1 MQKVRLKIVLSMLLV
16 VALCLGFLPLLPNV
30 QQQTALA
37 ETTWENTYTGS
48 YYDNLTTDLEGS
60 AFRAE
65 LAELI
70 TDTHTKYTSY
80 SGLAN
85 AFKVADADPDNNG
98 NVIWFYTGT
107 SVPFSGFG
115 GSVGATNREHVWP
128 KDGGDAFPAESGPGS
143 DAHHL
148 RPTETQLNSTRGS
161 KNFDEV
167 AQTSANIVKE
177 NGSSGY
183 GNSAYGADALCYS
196 SGSFFYPAKGYRG
209 ATARI
214 LFYMQTR
221 WGDHNLE
228 FVDGAGSSKTI
239 GKISTLLKWHL
250 EEPPTEEE
258 IRRNEA
264 VFGLQGNRNP
274 FIDHPEY
281 AAQIYCYD
289 GESYNNALQQ
299 VLAESDDPYGNLN
312 TAVLESLAISPST
325 VTISVGDTYALT
337 AVPTPSNA
345 RANVSWT
352 SSDNTVATVSD
363 SGVVTAKS
371 QGTVTITARNKDD
384 ASIYATAR
392 VTVKQVTDIT
402 ISGAPA
408 KTDYFEGDTFDP
420 TGLTI
425 LATFSDGTSENLP
438 PNTCTWLDGTT
449 LSATLTAGTTSVVCK
464 YGNITKTVTG
474 ITVTVD
480 YGDAIPVDMNNL
492 QENVAY
498 KLVIDQEGLGKTL
511 YIQNKVASSYYMA
524 STEDIDSADD
534 VYVEKVTGGFRL
546 YFKNGSSKNY
556 LNAEVSGTHVNLVS
570 KTTATTVWTY
580 DSANTCIKTTVTV
593 SGSNVEYY
601 IGTYGTYNTFSTSA
615 IKHVSDSY
623 PAYLATKNNG
633 GGTVTPPVTD
643 SVTLDKTSLTLNVG
657 DTATLVATATGT
669 VTWTTSDNSV
679 VTVVNGKLTAV
690 GAGTATVT
698 ATCGTAKAT
707 CTVTVNEVT
716 PPVTDS
722 VTLDKTS
729 LTLNVGDTATLVA
742 TATGT
747 VTWTTSDNSVVTVV
761 NGKLTAVGA
770 GTATVTATCGTA
782 KASCTVTVNEVT
794 PPVTDSVT
802 LDKTSI
808 TLNVGD
814 TATLVATATGTVTW
828 NTSNPYVVTVL
839 NGKLTAVGA
848 GTATVSATCG
858 SATVYCTVTVTEVVQ
873 QATAEQFIAA
883 VDAVSASTT
892 QQTKFNAIKNALEV
906 YEQLSSDVKTEVANY
921 NLILQTAI
929 SDYNTSV
936 GSQNSEM
943 LSALKTLATL
953 TAAMSFAVMAAVVLF
968 KRNLL

>member
-1 MQKVRLKIVLSMLLV
+1 MLLV

-48 YYDNLTTDLEGS
+48 YYDNLNTDLEGS
-60 AFRAE
+60 AFRQE

-70 TDTHTKYTSY
+70 TDTHTKYTSWD
-80 SGLAN
+80 GLAN

-107 SVPFSGFG
+107 SVPFSAFG
-115 GSVGATNREHVWP
+115 ANPGSTNREHVWP
-128 KDGGDAFPAESGPGS
+128 KAAGKAFPEKSGPGS

-148 RPTETQLNSTRGS
+148 RPTEQQLNSTRGS

-221 WGDHNLE
+221 WGDHDQYNLE

-312 TAVLESLAISPST
+312 TAVLESLSISPST

-345 RANVSWT
+345 RANASWT

-402 ISGAPA
+402 ISGAPV
-408 KTDYFEGDTFDP
+408 KTAYFEGDTFDP

-556 LNAEVSGTHVNLVS
+556 LNAEVSGKHVNLVS

-580 DSANTCIKTTVTV
+580 DSANKCIKTTVTV

-615 IKHVSDSY
+615 IKHVSNSY

-643 SVTLDKTSLTLNVG
+643 SVTLDKTSITLNVG

-707 CTVTVNEVT
+707 CTVTV
-716 PPVTDS
+716 
-722 VTLDKTS
+722 
-729 LTLNVGDTATLVA
+729 
-742 TATGT
+742 
-747 VTWTTSDNSVVTVV
+747 
-761 NGKLTAVGA
+761 
-770 GTATVTATCGTA
+770 
-782 KASCTVTVNEVT
+782 
-794 PPVTDSVT
+794 
-802 LDKTSI
+802 
-808 TLNVGD
+808 
-814 TATLVATATGTVTW
+814 
-828 NTSNPYVVTVL
+828 
-839 NGKLTAVGA
+839 
-848 GTATVSATCG
+848 
-858 SATVYCTVTVTEVVQ
+858 TEVVQ

-883 VDAVSASTT
+883 VDAVSAATT

>member
-48 YYDNLTTDLEGS
+48 YYDNLNTDLEGS
-60 AFRAE
+60 AFRQE

-85 AFKVADADPDNNG
+85 AFKVADADPDKNG

-115 GSVGATNREHVWP
+115 GSVGDTNREHVWP

-167 AQTSANIVKE
+167 AQTSANVVKE

-345 RANVSWT
+345 RANVSWI

-392 VTVKQVTDIT
+392 VTVKQVTNIT

-408 KTDYFEGDTFDP
+408 KTAYFEGDTFDP

-580 DSANTCIKTTVTV
+580 DSANKCIKTTVTV

-729 LTLNVGDTATLVA
+729 ITLNVGDTATLVA

-782 KASCTVTVNEVT
+782 KAT
-794 PPVTDSVT
+794 
-802 LDKTSI
+802 
-808 TLNVGD
+808 
-814 TATLVATATGTVTW
+814 
-828 NTSNPYVVTVL
+828 
-839 NGKLTAVGA
+839 
-848 GTATVSATCG
+848 
-858 SATVYCTVTVTEVVQ
+858 CTVTVTEVVQ

-883 VDAVSASTT
+883 VDAVSAATT

-929 SDYNTSV
+929 RDYNTSV

>member
-48 YYDNLTTDLEGS
+48 YYDNLNTDLEGS
-60 AFRAE
+60 AFRQE

-402 ISGAPA
+402 ISGAPV
-408 KTDYFEGDTFDP
+408 KTAYFEGDTFDP

-580 DSANTCIKTTVTV
+580 DSANKCIKTTVMV

-615 IKHVSDSY
+615 IKHVSNSY

-643 SVTLDKTSLTLNVG
+643 SVTLDKTSITLNVG

-707 CTVTVNEVT
+707 CTVTV
-716 PPVTDS
+716 
-722 VTLDKTS
+722 
-729 LTLNVGDTATLVA
+729 
-742 TATGT
+742 
-747 VTWTTSDNSVVTVV
+747 
-761 NGKLTAVGA
+761 
-770 GTATVTATCGTA
+770 
-782 KASCTVTVNEVT
+782 
-794 PPVTDSVT
+794 
-802 LDKTSI
+802 
-808 TLNVGD
+808 
-814 TATLVATATGTVTW
+814 
-828 NTSNPYVVTVL
+828 
-839 NGKLTAVGA
+839 
-848 GTATVSATCG
+848 
-858 SATVYCTVTVTEVVQ
+858 TEVVQ

-883 VDAVSASTT
+883 VDAVSAATT

>member
-1 MQKVRLKIVLSMLLV
+1 MRHTNALHHKERKMQKVRLKIVLSMLLV

-48 YYDNLTTDLEGS
+48 YYDNLNTDLEGS

-80 SGLAN
+80 DGLAN
-85 AFKVADADPDNNG
+85 AFKVADADPDKNG

-128 KDGGDAFPAESGPGS
+128 KDGGDAFPEKSGPGS

-221 WGDHNLE
+221 WGDHDQYNLE

-345 RANVSWT
+345 RANASWT

-402 ISGAPA
+402 ISGAPV
-408 KTDYFEGDTFDP
+408 KTAYFEGDTFDP

-580 DSANTCIKTTVTV
+580 DSANKCIKTTVTV

-643 SVTLDKTSLTLNVG
+643 SVTLDKTSITLNVG

-679 VTVVNGKLTAV
+679 VTVV
-690 GAGTATVT
+690 
-698 ATCGTAKAT
+698 
-707 CTVTVNEVT
+707 
-716 PPVTDS
+716 
-722 VTLDKTS
+722 
-729 LTLNVGDTATLVA
+729 
-742 TATGT
+742 
-747 VTWTTSDNSVVTVV
+747 
-761 NGKLTAVGA
+761 
-770 GTATVTATCGTA
+770 
-782 KASCTVTVNEVT
+782 
-794 PPVTDSVT
+794 
-802 LDKTSI
+802 
-808 TLNVGD
+808 
-814 TATLVATATGTVTW
+814 
-828 NTSNPYVVTVL
+828 

-883 VDAVSASTT
+883 VDAVSAATT

-929 SDYNTSV
+929 RDYNTSV

>member
-48 YYDNLTTDLEGS
+48 YYDNLNTDLEGS
-60 AFRAE
+60 AFRQE

-177 NGSSGY
+177 NGSSSY

-345 RANVSWT
+345 RANASWT

-392 VTVKQVTDIT
+392 VTVKQVTNIT
-402 ISGAPA
+402 ISGAPV
-408 KTDYFEGDTFDP
+408 KTAYFEGDTFDP

-511 YIQNKVASSYYMA
+511 YIQNKVASRYYMA

-580 DSANTCIKTTVTV
+580 DSANKCIKTTVTV

-643 SVTLDKTSLTLNVG
+643 SVTLDKTSITLNVG

-729 LTLNVGDTATLVA
+729 L
-742 TATGT
+742 
-747 VTWTTSDNSVVTVV
+747 
-761 NGKLTAVGA
+761 
-770 GTATVTATCGTA
+770 
-782 KASCTVTVNEVT
+782 
-794 PPVTDSVT
+794 
-802 LDKTSI
+802 

-906 YEQLSSDVKTEVANY
+906 YDKLSASAKSDVENY
-921 NLILQTAI
+921 YLILQTAI
-929 SDYNTSV
+929 SDYNTSA

>member
-1 MQKVRLKIVLSMLLV
+1 MLLV

-48 YYDNLTTDLEGS
+48 YYDNLNTDLEGS
-60 AFRAE
+60 AFRQE

-80 SGLAN
+80 DGLAN

-98 NVIWFYTGT
+98 NVIWLYTGT
-107 SVPFSGFG
+107 SVPFSAFG

-128 KDGGDAFPAESGPGS
+128 KDGGDAFPEKSGPGS

-177 NGSSGY
+177 NGSSSY

-312 TAVLESLAISPST
+312 TAVLESLSISPST

-402 ISGAPA
+402 ISGAPV
-408 KTDYFEGDTFDP
+408 KTAYFEGDTFDP

-511 YIQNKVASSYYMA
+511 YIQNKVASRYYMA

-556 LNAEVSGTHVNLVS
+556 LNAEVSGKHVNLVS

-580 DSANTCIKTTVTV
+580 DSANKCIKTTVTV

-601 IGTYGTYNTFSTSA
+601 IGTFDSHNTFSTSD
-615 IKHVSDSY
+615 IKHVSNSY

-633 GGTVTPPVTD
+633 GGT
-643 SVTLDKTSLTLNVG
+643 
-657 DTATLVATATGT
+657 
-669 VTWTTSDNSV
+669 
-679 VTVVNGKLTAV
+679 
-690 GAGTATVT
+690 
-698 ATCGTAKAT
+698 
-707 CTVTVNEVT
+707 
-716 PPVTDS
+716 
-722 VTLDKTS
+722 
-729 LTLNVGDTATLVA
+729 
-742 TATGT
+742 
-747 VTWTTSDNSVVTVV
+747 
-761 NGKLTAVGA
+761 
-770 GTATVTATCGTA
+770 
-782 KASCTVTVNEVT
+782 VT

-848 GTATVSATCG
+848 GTATVTATCG
-858 SATVYCTVTVTEVVQ
+858 TAKATCTVTVTEVVQ

-906 YEQLSSDVKTEVANY
+906 YDKLSASAKSDVENY
-921 NLILQTAI
+921 YLILQTAI
-929 SDYNTSV
+929 SDYNTSA

>member
-48 YYDNLTTDLEGS
+48 YYDNLNTDLEGS

-177 NGSSGY
+177 NGSSSY

-221 WGDHNLE
+221 WGDHDQYNLE

-511 YIQNKVASSYYMA
+511 YIQNKVASRYYMA

-556 LNAEVSGTHVNLVS
+556 LNAEVSGIHVNLVS

-580 DSANTCIKTTVTV
+580 DSANKCIKTTVTV

-669 VTWTTSDNSV
+669 VTWNTSNPYV
-679 VTVVNGKLTAV
+679 VTVLNGKLTAV

-729 LTLNVGDTATLVA
+729 F
-742 TATGT
+742 
-747 VTWTTSDNSVVTVV
+747 
-761 NGKLTAVGA
+761 
-770 GTATVTATCGTA
+770 
-782 KASCTVTVNEVT
+782 
-794 PPVTDSVT
+794 
-802 LDKTSI
+802 

-848 GTATVSATCG
+848 GTATVTATCG
-858 SATVYCTVTVTEVVQ
+858 TAKATCTVTVTEVVQ

-936 GSQNSEM
+936 GSHNSEM

-953 TAAMSFAVMAAVVLF
+953 TAAMSFAVMTAVVLF

>member
-48 YYDNLTTDLEGS
+48 YYDNLNTDLEGS
-60 AFRAE
+60 AFRQE

-177 NGSSGY
+177 NGSSSY

-345 RANVSWT
+345 RANASWT

-371 QGTVTITARNKDD
+371 QGTVTITARNNDD

-402 ISGAPA
+402 ISGAPV
-408 KTDYFEGDTFDP
+408 KTAYFEGDTFDP

-556 LNAEVSGTHVNLVS
+556 LNAEVSGKHVNLVS

-580 DSANTCIKTTVTV
+580 DSANKCIKTTVTV

-601 IGTYGTYNTFSTSA
+601 IGTFDSHNTFSTSD

-643 SVTLDKTSLTLNVG
+643 SVTLDKTSITLNVG
-657 DTATLVATATGT
+657 DTATLVATAIGT

-707 CTVTVNEVT
+707 CTVTVT
-716 PPVTDS
+716 
-722 VTLDKTS
+722 K
-729 LTLNVGDTATLVA
+729 
-742 TATGT
+742 
-747 VTWTTSDNSVVTVV
+747 
-761 NGKLTAVGA
+761 
-770 GTATVTATCGTA
+770 
-782 KASCTVTVNEVT
+782 
-794 PPVTDSVT
+794 
-802 LDKTSI
+802 
-808 TLNVGD
+808 
-814 TATLVATATGTVTW
+814 
-828 NTSNPYVVTVL
+828 
-839 NGKLTAVGA
+839 
-848 GTATVSATCG
+848 
-858 SATVYCTVTVTEVVQ
+858 VVQ

-929 SDYNTSV
+929 RDYNTSV

-953 TAAMSFAVMAAVVLF
+953 TAAMSFAVMAAAVLF

>member
-1 MQKVRLKIVLSMLLV
+1 MLLV
-16 VALCLGFLPLLPNV
+16 VALCLGILPLLPNV

-48 YYDNLTTDLEGS
+48 YYDNLNTDLEGS

-80 SGLAN
+80 DGLAN
-85 AFKVADADPDNNG
+85 VLPQSDADPDING
-98 NVIWFYTGT
+98 NILWFYTGT
-107 SVPFSGFG
+107 SVHYTNLSGSSLG
-115 GSVGATNREHVWP
+115 TTNREHVWP
-128 KDGGDAFPAESGPGS
+128 KDGGDAFPEKSGPGS

-148 RPTETQLNSTRGS
+148 RPTEYQINSTRGS

-214 LFYMQTR
+214 LFYVQTR
-221 WGDHNLE
+221 WGDQYNLE
-228 FVDGAGSSKTI
+228 FVDSAGNCKTL

-258 IRRNEA
+258 IRRNEV

-345 RANVSWT
+345 RANASWT

-402 ISGAPA
+402 ISGAPV
-408 KTDYFEGDTFDP
+408 KTAYFEGDTFDP

-580 DSANTCIKTTVTV
+580 DSANKCIKTTVTV

-615 IKHVSDSY
+615 IKHVSNSY

-643 SVTLDKTSLTLNVG
+643 SVTLDKTSITLNVG

-707 CTVTVNEVT
+707 CTVTVT
-716 PPVTDS
+716 
-722 VTLDKTS
+722 K
-729 LTLNVGDTATLVA
+729 
-742 TATGT
+742 
-747 VTWTTSDNSVVTVV
+747 
-761 NGKLTAVGA
+761 
-770 GTATVTATCGTA
+770 
-782 KASCTVTVNEVT
+782 
-794 PPVTDSVT
+794 
-802 LDKTSI
+802 
-808 TLNVGD
+808 
-814 TATLVATATGTVTW
+814 
-828 NTSNPYVVTVL
+828 
-839 NGKLTAVGA
+839 
-848 GTATVSATCG
+848 
-858 SATVYCTVTVTEVVQ
+858 VVQ

-929 SDYNTSV
+929 RDYNTSV

-953 TAAMSFAVMAAVVLF
+953 TAAMSFAVMAAAVLF

>member
-48 YYDNLTTDLEGS
+48 YYDNLNTDLEGS

-80 SGLAN
+80 DGLAN

-167 AQTSANIVKE
+167 AQTSANVVKE

-214 LFYMQTR
+214 LFYVQTR

-258 IRRNEA
+258 IRRNEV

-345 RANVSWT
+345 RANASWT

-402 ISGAPA
+402 ISGAPV
-408 KTDYFEGDTFDP
+408 KTAYFEGDTFDP
-420 TGLTI
+420 TGLMI

-580 DSANTCIKTTVTV
+580 DSANKCIKTTVTV

-615 IKHVSDSY
+615 IKHVSNSY

-633 GGTVTPPVTD
+633 GGT
-643 SVTLDKTSLTLNVG
+643 
-657 DTATLVATATGT
+657 
-669 VTWTTSDNSV
+669 
-679 VTVVNGKLTAV
+679 
-690 GAGTATVT
+690 
-698 ATCGTAKAT
+698 
-707 CTVTVNEVT
+707 
-716 PPVTDS
+716 
-722 VTLDKTS
+722 
-729 LTLNVGDTATLVA
+729 
-742 TATGT
+742 
-747 VTWTTSDNSVVTVV
+747 
-761 NGKLTAVGA
+761 
-770 GTATVTATCGTA
+770 
-782 KASCTVTVNEVT
+782 VT

-929 SDYNTSV
+929 RDYNTSV

-953 TAAMSFAVMAAVVLF
+953 TAAMSFAVMAAAVLF

>member
-1 MQKVRLKIVLSMLLV
+1 MLLV

-48 YYDNLTTDLEGS
+48 YYDNLNTDLEGS
-60 AFRAE
+60 AFRQE

-80 SGLAN
+80 DGLAN
-85 AFKVADADPDNNG
+85 VLPQSDADPDING
-98 NVIWFYTGT
+98 NILWFYTGT
-107 SVPFSGFG
+107 SVHYTNLSGSSLG
-115 GSVGATNREHVWP
+115 TTNREHVWP
-128 KDGGDAFPAESGPGS
+128 KDGGDAFPEKSGPGS

-148 RPTETQLNSTRGS
+148 RPTEYQINSTRGS

-214 LFYMQTR
+214 LFYVQTR
-221 WGDHNLE
+221 WGDQYNLE
-228 FVDGAGSSKTI
+228 FVDSAGNCKTL

-258 IRRNEA
+258 IRRNEV

-371 QGTVTITARNKDD
+371 QGTVTITARNNDD

-402 ISGAPA
+402 ISGAPV
-408 KTDYFEGDTFDP
+408 KTAYFEGDTFDP

-580 DSANTCIKTTVTV
+580 DSANKCIKTTVTV

-669 VTWTTSDNSV
+669 VTW
-679 VTVVNGKLTAV
+679 
-690 GAGTATVT
+690 
-698 ATCGTAKAT
+698 
-707 CTVTVNEVT
+707 
-716 PPVTDS
+716 
-722 VTLDKTS
+722 
-729 LTLNVGDTATLVA
+729 
-742 TATGT
+742 
-747 VTWTTSDNSVVTVV
+747 
-761 NGKLTAVGA
+761 
-770 GTATVTATCGTA
+770 
-782 KASCTVTVNEVT
+782 
-794 PPVTDSVT
+794 
-802 LDKTSI
+802 
-808 TLNVGD
+808 
-814 TATLVATATGTVTW
+814 

-848 GTATVSATCG
+848 GTATVTATCG
-858 SATVYCTVTVTEVVQ
+858 TAKATCTVTVTEVVQ

>member
-48 YYDNLTTDLEGS
+48 YYDNLNTDLEGS
-60 AFRAE
+60 AFRQE

-115 GSVGATNREHVWP
+115 GNPGSTNREHVWP

-258 IRRNEA
+258 IRRNEV

-289 GESYNNALQQ
+289 GESYNNVLQQ

-312 TAVLESLAISPST
+312 TAVLESLSISPST

-408 KTDYFEGDTFDP
+408 KTAYFEGDTFDP

-511 YIQNKVASSYYMA
+511 YIQNKVANDYYMA

-546 YFKNGSSKNY
+546 YFKNCSSKNY

-580 DSANTCIKTTVTV
+580 DSANKCIKTTVTV

-623 PAYLATKNNG
+623 PAYLATKNDG

-643 SVTLDKTSLTLNVG
+643 SVTLDKTSITLNVG

-707 CTVTVNEVT
+707 
-716 PPVTDS
+716 
-722 VTLDKTS
+722 
-729 LTLNVGDTATLVA
+729 
-742 TATGT
+742 
-747 VTWTTSDNSVVTVV
+747 
-761 NGKLTAVGA
+761 
-770 GTATVTATCGTA
+770 
-782 KASCTVTVNEVT
+782 
-794 PPVTDSVT
+794 
-802 LDKTSI
+802 
-808 TLNVGD
+808 
-814 TATLVATATGTVTW
+814 
-828 NTSNPYVVTVL
+828 
-839 NGKLTAVGA
+839 
-848 GTATVSATCG
+848 
-858 SATVYCTVTVTEVVQ
+858 CTVTVTEVVQ

-953 TAAMSFAVMAAVVLF
+953 TAAMSFAVMTAVVLF

>member
-115 GSVGATNREHVWP
+115 GSVGDTNREHVWP

-258 IRRNEA
+258 IRRNEV

-345 RANVSWT
+345 RANASWT

-402 ISGAPA
+402 ISGAPV
-408 KTDYFEGDTFDP
+408 KTAYFEGDTFDP

-580 DSANTCIKTTVTV
+580 DSANKCIKTTVTV

-615 IKHVSDSY
+615 IKHVSNSY
-623 PAYLATKNNG
+623 PAYLATKNDG

-643 SVTLDKTSLTLNVG
+643 SVTLDKTSITLNVG

-669 VTWTTSDNSV
+669 ATWTTSDNSV

-782 KASCTVTVNEVT
+782 KAT
-794 PPVTDSVT
+794 
-802 LDKTSI
+802 
-808 TLNVGD
+808 
-814 TATLVATATGTVTW
+814 
-828 NTSNPYVVTVL
+828 
-839 NGKLTAVGA
+839 
-848 GTATVSATCG
+848 
-858 SATVYCTVTVTEVVQ
+858 CTVTVTEVVQ

-953 TAAMSFAVMAAVVLF
+953 TAAMSFAVMTAVVLF

>member
-48 YYDNLTTDLEGS
+48 YYDNLNTDLEGS

-80 SGLAN
+80 DGLAN

-107 SVPFSGFG
+107 SVPFSAFG
-115 GSVGATNREHVWP
+115 GNPGSTNREHVWP
-128 KDGGDAFPAESGPGS
+128 KDGGDAFPEKSGPGS

-167 AQTSANIVKE
+167 AQTSANVVKE

-402 ISGAPA
+402 ISGAPV
-408 KTDYFEGDTFDP
+408 KTAYFEGDTFDP

-511 YIQNKVASSYYMA
+511 YIQNKVANDYYMA

-556 LNAEVSGTHVNLVS
+556 LNAEVSGKHVNLVS

-580 DSANTCIKTTVTV
+580 DSANKCIKTTVTV

-601 IGTYGTYNTFSTSA
+601 IGTFDSHNTFSTSD
-615 IKHVSDSY
+615 IKHVSNSY

-633 GGTVTPPVTD
+633 GGT
-643 SVTLDKTSLTLNVG
+643 
-657 DTATLVATATGT
+657 
-669 VTWTTSDNSV
+669 
-679 VTVVNGKLTAV
+679 
-690 GAGTATVT
+690 
-698 ATCGTAKAT
+698 
-707 CTVTVNEVT
+707 
-716 PPVTDS
+716 
-722 VTLDKTS
+722 
-729 LTLNVGDTATLVA
+729 
-742 TATGT
+742 
-747 VTWTTSDNSVVTVV
+747 
-761 NGKLTAVGA
+761 
-770 GTATVTATCGTA
+770 
-782 KASCTVTVNEVT
+782 VT

-848 GTATVSATCG
+848 GTATVTATCG
-858 SATVYCTVTVTEVVQ
+858 TAKATCTVTVTEVVQ

-906 YEQLSSDVKTEVANY
+906 YDKLSASAKSDVENY
-921 NLILQTAI
+921 YLILQTAI
-929 SDYNTSV
+929 SDYNTSA

>member
-48 YYDNLTTDLEGS
+48 YYDNLNTDLEGS
-60 AFRAE
+60 AFRQE

-177 NGSSGY
+177 NGSSSY

-312 TAVLESLAISPST
+312 TAVLESLSISPST

-345 RANVSWT
+345 RANASWT

-392 VTVKQVTDIT
+392 VTVKQVTDIA
-402 ISGAPA
+402 ISGAPV
-408 KTDYFEGDTFDP
+408 KTAYFEGDTFDP

-580 DSANTCIKTTVTV
+580 DSANKCIKTTVTV

-669 VTWTTSDNSV
+669 VTW
-679 VTVVNGKLTAV
+679 
-690 GAGTATVT
+690 
-698 ATCGTAKAT
+698 
-707 CTVTVNEVT
+707 
-716 PPVTDS
+716 
-722 VTLDKTS
+722 
-729 LTLNVGDTATLVA
+729 
-742 TATGT
+742 
-747 VTWTTSDNSVVTVV
+747 
-761 NGKLTAVGA
+761 
-770 GTATVTATCGTA
+770 
-782 KASCTVTVNEVT
+782 
-794 PPVTDSVT
+794 
-802 LDKTSI
+802 
-808 TLNVGD
+808 
-814 TATLVATATGTVTW
+814 

-848 GTATVSATCG
+848 GTATVTATCG
-858 SATVYCTVTVTEVVQ
+858 TAKATCTVTVTEVVQ

>member
-60 AFRAE
+60 AFRQE

-148 RPTETQLNSTRGS
+148 RPTEQSLNSTRGS

-167 AQTSANIVKE
+167 AQTSANVVKE

-214 LFYMQTR
+214 LFYVQTR

-258 IRRNEA
+258 IRRNEV

-345 RANVSWT
+345 RANASWT

-392 VTVKQVTDIT
+392 VTVKQVTNIT
-402 ISGAPA
+402 ISGAPV
-408 KTDYFEGDTFDP
+408 KTAYFEGDTFDP

-498 KLVIDQEGLGKTL
+498 KLVIDQEGLVKTL
-511 YIQNKVASSYYMA
+511 YIQNKVASRYYMA

-556 LNAEVSGTHVNLVS
+556 LNAEVSGKHVNLVS

-580 DSANTCIKTTVTV
+580 DSANKCIKTTVTV

-601 IGTYGTYNTFSTSA
+601 IGTFDSHNTFSTSD

-623 PAYLATKNNG
+623 PAYLATKNDG

-707 CTVTVNEVT
+707 CTVTVT
-716 PPVTDS
+716 
-722 VTLDKTS
+722 K
-729 LTLNVGDTATLVA
+729 
-742 TATGT
+742 
-747 VTWTTSDNSVVTVV
+747 
-761 NGKLTAVGA
+761 
-770 GTATVTATCGTA
+770 
-782 KASCTVTVNEVT
+782 
-794 PPVTDSVT
+794 
-802 LDKTSI
+802 
-808 TLNVGD
+808 
-814 TATLVATATGTVTW
+814 
-828 NTSNPYVVTVL
+828 
-839 NGKLTAVGA
+839 
-848 GTATVSATCG
+848 
-858 SATVYCTVTVTEVVQ
+858 VVQ

>member
-1 MQKVRLKIVLSMLLV
+1 MLLV

-115 GSVGATNREHVWP
+115 GSVGDTNREHVWP

-258 IRRNEA
+258 IRRNEV

-345 RANVSWT
+345 RANASWT

-402 ISGAPA
+402 ISGAPV
-408 KTDYFEGDTFDP
+408 KTAYFEGDTFDP

-580 DSANTCIKTTVTV
+580 DSANKCIKTTVTV

-615 IKHVSDSY
+615 IKHVSNSY
-623 PAYLATKNNG
+623 PAYLATKNDG

-643 SVTLDKTSLTLNVG
+643 SVTLDKTSITLNVG

-669 VTWTTSDNSV
+669 ATWTTSDNSV

-707 CTVTVNEVT
+707 
-716 PPVTDS
+716 
-722 VTLDKTS
+722 
-729 LTLNVGDTATLVA
+729 
-742 TATGT
+742 
-747 VTWTTSDNSVVTVV
+747 
-761 NGKLTAVGA
+761 
-770 GTATVTATCGTA
+770 
-782 KASCTVTVNEVT
+782 
-794 PPVTDSVT
+794 
-802 LDKTSI
+802 
-808 TLNVGD
+808 
-814 TATLVATATGTVTW
+814 
-828 NTSNPYVVTVL
+828 
-839 NGKLTAVGA
+839 
-848 GTATVSATCG
+848 
-858 SATVYCTVTVTEVVQ
+858 CTVTVTEVVQ

>member
-1 MQKVRLKIVLSMLLV
+1 MLLV

-48 YYDNLTTDLEGS
+48 YYDNLNTDLEGS

-221 WGDHNLE
+221 WGDHDQYNLE

-345 RANVSWT
+345 RANASWT

-402 ISGAPA
+402 ISGAPV
-408 KTDYFEGDTFDP
+408 KTAYFEGDTFDP

-534 VYVEKVTGGFRL
+534 VYVEKVTSGFRL

-556 LNAEVSGTHVNLVS
+556 LNAEVSGKHVNLVS

-580 DSANTCIKTTVTV
+580 DSANKCIKTTVTV

-615 IKHVSDSY
+615 ISHLSNSY

-707 CTVTVNEVT
+707 
-716 PPVTDS
+716 
-722 VTLDKTS
+722 
-729 LTLNVGDTATLVA
+729 
-742 TATGT
+742 
-747 VTWTTSDNSVVTVV
+747 
-761 NGKLTAVGA
+761 
-770 GTATVTATCGTA
+770 
-782 KASCTVTVNEVT
+782 
-794 PPVTDSVT
+794 
-802 LDKTSI
+802 
-808 TLNVGD
+808 
-814 TATLVATATGTVTW
+814 
-828 NTSNPYVVTVL
+828 
-839 NGKLTAVGA
+839 
-848 GTATVSATCG
+848 
-858 SATVYCTVTVTEVVQ
+858 CTVTVTEVVQ

>member
-48 YYDNLTTDLEGS
+48 YYDNLNTDLEGS

-107 SVPFSGFG
+107 SVPFSAFG
-115 GSVGATNREHVWP
+115 GNPGSTNREHVWP
-128 KDGGDAFPAESGPGS
+128 KDGGDAFPEKSGPGS

-167 AQTSANIVKE
+167 AQTSANVVKE

-402 ISGAPA
+402 ISGAPV
-408 KTDYFEGDTFDP
+408 KTAYFEGDTFDP

-511 YIQNKVASSYYMA
+511 YIQNKVANDYYMA

-556 LNAEVSGTHVNLVS
+556 LNAEVSGKHVNLVS

-580 DSANTCIKTTVTV
+580 DSANKCIKTTVTV

-601 IGTYGTYNTFSTSA
+601 IGTFDSHNTFSTSD
-615 IKHVSDSY
+615 IKHVSNSY

-633 GGTVTPPVTD
+633 GGT
-643 SVTLDKTSLTLNVG
+643 
-657 DTATLVATATGT
+657 
-669 VTWTTSDNSV
+669 
-679 VTVVNGKLTAV
+679 
-690 GAGTATVT
+690 
-698 ATCGTAKAT
+698 
-707 CTVTVNEVT
+707 
-716 PPVTDS
+716 
-722 VTLDKTS
+722 
-729 LTLNVGDTATLVA
+729 
-742 TATGT
+742 
-747 VTWTTSDNSVVTVV
+747 
-761 NGKLTAVGA
+761 
-770 GTATVTATCGTA
+770 
-782 KASCTVTVNEVT
+782 VT

-848 GTATVSATCG
+848 GTATVTATCG
-858 SATVYCTVTVTEVVQ
+858 TAKATCTVTVTEVVQ

-906 YEQLSSDVKTEVANY
+906 YDKLSASAKSDVENY
-921 NLILQTAI
+921 YLILQTAI
-929 SDYNTSV
+929 SDYNTSA

>member
-1 MQKVRLKIVLSMLLV
+1 MRHTNALHHKERKMQKVRLKIVLSMLLV

-48 YYDNLTTDLEGS
+48 YYDNLNTDLEGS
-60 AFRAE
+60 AFRQE

-85 AFKVADADPDNNG
+85 AFKVADADPDKNG

-115 GSVGATNREHVWP
+115 GSVGDTNREHVWP

-345 RANVSWT
+345 RANASWT

-580 DSANTCIKTTVTV
+580 DSANKCIKTTVTV

-615 IKHVSDSY
+615 IKHVSNSY

-643 SVTLDKTSLTLNVG
+643 SVTLDKTSITLNVG

-707 CTVTVNEVT
+707 
-716 PPVTDS
+716 
-722 VTLDKTS
+722 
-729 LTLNVGDTATLVA
+729 
-742 TATGT
+742 
-747 VTWTTSDNSVVTVV
+747 
-761 NGKLTAVGA
+761 
-770 GTATVTATCGTA
+770 
-782 KASCTVTVNEVT
+782 
-794 PPVTDSVT
+794 
-802 LDKTSI
+802 
-808 TLNVGD
+808 
-814 TATLVATATGTVTW
+814 
-828 NTSNPYVVTVL
+828 
-839 NGKLTAVGA
+839 
-848 GTATVSATCG
+848 
-858 SATVYCTVTVTEVVQ
+858 CTVTVTEVVQ

>member
-48 YYDNLTTDLEGS
+48 YYDNLNTDLEGS

-80 SGLAN
+80 DGLAN

-167 AQTSANIVKE
+167 AQTSANVVKE

-214 LFYMQTR
+214 LFYVQTR

-258 IRRNEA
+258 IRRNEV

-345 RANVSWT
+345 RANASWT

-580 DSANTCIKTTVTV
+580 DSANKCIKTTVTV

-615 IKHVSDSY
+615 IKHVSNSY

-707 CTVTVNEVT
+707 CTVTV
-716 PPVTDS
+716 
-722 VTLDKTS
+722 
-729 LTLNVGDTATLVA
+729 
-742 TATGT
+742 
-747 VTWTTSDNSVVTVV
+747 
-761 NGKLTAVGA
+761 
-770 GTATVTATCGTA
+770 
-782 KASCTVTVNEVT
+782 
-794 PPVTDSVT
+794 
-802 LDKTSI
+802 
-808 TLNVGD
+808 
-814 TATLVATATGTVTW
+814 
-828 NTSNPYVVTVL
+828 
-839 NGKLTAVGA
+839 
-848 GTATVSATCG
+848 
-858 SATVYCTVTVTEVVQ
+858 TEVVQ

-929 SDYNTSV
+929 RDYNTSV

-953 TAAMSFAVMAAVVLF
+953 TAAMSFAVMAAAVLF

>member
-48 YYDNLTTDLEGS
+48 YYDNLNTDLEGS

-80 SGLAN
+80 DGLAN
-85 AFKVADADPDNNG
+85 VLPQSDADPDING
-98 NVIWFYTGT
+98 NILWFYTGT
-107 SVPFSGFG
+107 SVHYTNLSGSSLG
-115 GSVGATNREHVWP
+115 TTNREHVWP
-128 KDGGDAFPAESGPGS
+128 KDGGDAFPEKSGPGS

-148 RPTETQLNSTRGS
+148 RPTEQSLNSTRSS

-167 AQTSANIVKE
+167 AQTSANVVKE
-177 NGSSGY
+177 NGSTSY

-221 WGDHNLE
+221 WGDQYNLE

-258 IRRNEA
+258 IRRNEV

-345 RANVSWT
+345 RANASWT

-402 ISGAPA
+402 ISGAPV
-408 KTDYFEGDTFDP
+408 KTAYFEGDTFDP

-580 DSANTCIKTTVTV
+580 DSANKCIKTTVTV

-707 CTVTVNEVT
+707 CTVTV
-716 PPVTDS
+716 
-722 VTLDKTS
+722 
-729 LTLNVGDTATLVA
+729 
-742 TATGT
+742 
-747 VTWTTSDNSVVTVV
+747 
-761 NGKLTAVGA
+761 
-770 GTATVTATCGTA
+770 
-782 KASCTVTVNEVT
+782 
-794 PPVTDSVT
+794 
-802 LDKTSI
+802 
-808 TLNVGD
+808 
-814 TATLVATATGTVTW
+814 
-828 NTSNPYVVTVL
+828 
-839 NGKLTAVGA
+839 
-848 GTATVSATCG
+848 
-858 SATVYCTVTVTEVVQ
+858 TEVVQ

-906 YEQLSSDVKTEVANY
+906 YDKLSASAKSDVENY
-921 NLILQTAI
+921 YLILQTAI

>member
-48 YYDNLTTDLEGS
+48 YYDNLNTDLEGS

-80 SGLAN
+80 DGLAN

-167 AQTSANIVKE
+167 AQTSANVVKE

-214 LFYMQTR
+214 LFYVQTR

-258 IRRNEA
+258 IRRNEV

-345 RANVSWT
+345 RANASWT

-580 DSANTCIKTTVTV
+580 DSANKCIKTTVTV

-615 IKHVSDSY
+615 IKHVSNSY

-707 CTVTVNEVT
+707 CTVTV
-716 PPVTDS
+716 
-722 VTLDKTS
+722 
-729 LTLNVGDTATLVA
+729 
-742 TATGT
+742 
-747 VTWTTSDNSVVTVV
+747 
-761 NGKLTAVGA
+761 
-770 GTATVTATCGTA
+770 
-782 KASCTVTVNEVT
+782 
-794 PPVTDSVT
+794 
-802 LDKTSI
+802 
-808 TLNVGD
+808 
-814 TATLVATATGTVTW
+814 
-828 NTSNPYVVTVL
+828 
-839 NGKLTAVGA
+839 
-848 GTATVSATCG
+848 
-858 SATVYCTVTVTEVVQ
+858 TEVVQ

-883 VDAVSASTT
+883 VDAVSAATT

-906 YEQLSSDVKTEVANY
+906 YDKLSASAKSDVENY
-921 NLILQTAI
+921 YLILQTAI

>member
-1 MQKVRLKIVLSMLLV
+1 MLLV

-48 YYDNLTTDLEGS
+48 YYDNLNTDLEGS

-80 SGLAN
+80 DGLAN

-115 GSVGATNREHVWP
+115 GSSGDTNREHVWP
-128 KDGGDAFPAESGPGS
+128 KDGGDAFPEKSGPGS

-177 NGSSGY
+177 NGSSSY

-221 WGDHNLE
+221 WGDHDQYNLE

-345 RANVSWT
+345 RANASWT

-402 ISGAPA
+402 ISGAPV
-408 KTDYFEGDTFDP
+408 KTAYFEGDTFDP

-511 YIQNKVASSYYMA
+511 YIQNKVANDYYMA

-580 DSANTCIKTTVTV
+580 DSANKCIKTTVTV

-615 IKHVSDSY
+615 IKHVSNSY

-679 VTVVNGKLTAV
+679 VTVINGKLTAV

-707 CTVTVNEVT
+707 CTVTVT
-716 PPVTDS
+716 
-722 VTLDKTS
+722 K
-729 LTLNVGDTATLVA
+729 
-742 TATGT
+742 
-747 VTWTTSDNSVVTVV
+747 
-761 NGKLTAVGA
+761 
-770 GTATVTATCGTA
+770 
-782 KASCTVTVNEVT
+782 
-794 PPVTDSVT
+794 
-802 LDKTSI
+802 
-808 TLNVGD
+808 
-814 TATLVATATGTVTW
+814 
-828 NTSNPYVVTVL
+828 
-839 NGKLTAVGA
+839 
-848 GTATVSATCG
+848 
-858 SATVYCTVTVTEVVQ
+858 VVQ

-936 GSQNSEM
+936 GNQNSEM

>member
-1 MQKVRLKIVLSMLLV
+1 MRHTNALHHKERKMQKVRLKIVLSMLLV

-48 YYDNLTTDLEGS
+48 YYDNLNTDLEGS

-80 SGLAN
+80 DGLAN

-167 AQTSANIVKE
+167 AQTSANVVKE

-258 IRRNEA
+258 IRRNEV

-345 RANVSWT
+345 RANASWT

-580 DSANTCIKTTVTV
+580 DSANKCIKTTVTV

-615 IKHVSDSY
+615 IKHVSNSY

-707 CTVTVNEVT
+707 CTVTV
-716 PPVTDS
+716 
-722 VTLDKTS
+722 
-729 LTLNVGDTATLVA
+729 
-742 TATGT
+742 
-747 VTWTTSDNSVVTVV
+747 
-761 NGKLTAVGA
+761 
-770 GTATVTATCGTA
+770 
-782 KASCTVTVNEVT
+782 
-794 PPVTDSVT
+794 
-802 LDKTSI
+802 
-808 TLNVGD
+808 
-814 TATLVATATGTVTW
+814 
-828 NTSNPYVVTVL
+828 
-839 NGKLTAVGA
+839 
-848 GTATVSATCG
+848 
-858 SATVYCTVTVTEVVQ
+858 TEVVQ

-883 VDAVSASTT
+883 VDAVSAATT

-906 YEQLSSDVKTEVANY
+906 YDKLSASAKSDVENY
-921 NLILQTAI
+921 YLILQTAI

>member
-48 YYDNLTTDLEGS
+48 YYDNLNTDLEGS

-70 TDTHTKYTSY
+70 TDTHTKYTSWD
-80 SGLAN
+80 GLAN

-107 SVPFSGFG
+107 SVPFSAFG
-115 GSVGATNREHVWP
+115 GNPGSTNREHVWP
-128 KDGGDAFPAESGPGS
+128 KDGGDAFPEKSGPGS

-148 RPTETQLNSTRGS
+148 RPTEQSLNSTRSS

-167 AQTSANIVKE
+167 AQTSANVVKE

-221 WGDHNLE
+221 WGDHDQYNLE

-402 ISGAPA
+402 ISGAPV
-408 KTDYFEGDTFDP
+408 KTAYFEGDTFDP

-511 YIQNKVASSYYMA
+511 YIQNKVANDYYMA

-580 DSANTCIKTTVTV
+580 DSANKCIKTTVTV

-623 PAYLATKNNG
+623 PAYLATKNDG
-633 GGTVTPPVTD
+633 GGAVTPPVTD

-669 VTWTTSDNSV
+669 VTWTTSNNSV

-707 CTVTVNEVT
+707 
-716 PPVTDS
+716 
-722 VTLDKTS
+722 
-729 LTLNVGDTATLVA
+729 
-742 TATGT
+742 
-747 VTWTTSDNSVVTVV
+747 
-761 NGKLTAVGA
+761 
-770 GTATVTATCGTA
+770 
-782 KASCTVTVNEVT
+782 
-794 PPVTDSVT
+794 
-802 LDKTSI
+802 
-808 TLNVGD
+808 
-814 TATLVATATGTVTW
+814 
-828 NTSNPYVVTVL
+828 
-839 NGKLTAVGA
+839 
-848 GTATVSATCG
+848 
-858 SATVYCTVTVTEVVQ
+858 CTVTVTEVVQ

-953 TAAMSFAVMAAVVLF
+953 TAAMSFAVMTAVVLF

>member
-1 MQKVRLKIVLSMLLV
+1 MLLV

-37 ETTWENTYTGS
+37 ETTWENTYTGI
-48 YYDNLTTDLEGS
+48 YYDNLNTDLEGS

-80 SGLAN
+80 DGLAN
-85 AFKVADADPDNNG
+85 AFKVADADPDKNG

-128 KDGGDAFPAESGPGS
+128 KDGGDAFPEKSGPGS

-221 WGDHNLE
+221 WGDHDQYNLE

-312 TAVLESLAISPST
+312 TAVLESLSISPST

-345 RANVSWT
+345 RANASWT

-402 ISGAPA
+402 ISGAPV
-408 KTDYFEGDTFDP
+408 KTAYFEGDTFDP

-580 DSANTCIKTTVTV
+580 DSANKCIKTTVTV

-643 SVTLDKTSLTLNVG
+643 SVTLDKTSITLNVG

-707 CTVTVNEVT
+707 
-716 PPVTDS
+716 
-722 VTLDKTS
+722 
-729 LTLNVGDTATLVA
+729 
-742 TATGT
+742 
-747 VTWTTSDNSVVTVV
+747 
-761 NGKLTAVGA
+761 
-770 GTATVTATCGTA
+770 
-782 KASCTVTVNEVT
+782 
-794 PPVTDSVT
+794 
-802 LDKTSI
+802 
-808 TLNVGD
+808 
-814 TATLVATATGTVTW
+814 
-828 NTSNPYVVTVL
+828 
-839 NGKLTAVGA
+839 
-848 GTATVSATCG
+848 
-858 SATVYCTVTVTEVVQ
+858 CTVTVTEVVQ

>member
-1 MQKVRLKIVLSMLLV
+1 MLLV

-48 YYDNLTTDLEGS
+48 YYDNLNTDLEGS

-85 AFKVADADPDNNG
+85 VLPQSDADPDING
-98 NVIWFYTGT
+98 NILWFYTGT
-107 SVPFSGFG
+107 SVHYTNLSGSSLG
-115 GSVGATNREHVWP
+115 TTNREHVWP
-128 KDGGDAFPAESGPGS
+128 KDGGDAFPEKSGPGS

-148 RPTETQLNSTRGS
+148 RPTEYQINSTRGS

-167 AQTSANIVKE
+167 AQTSANVVKE

-214 LFYMQTR
+214 LFYVQTR
-221 WGDHNLE
+221 WGDQYNLE
-228 FVDGAGSSKTI
+228 FVDSAGNCKTL

-258 IRRNEA
+258 IRRNEV

-363 SGVVTAKS
+363 SGVVMAKS

-402 ISGAPA
+402 ISGAPV
-408 KTDYFEGDTFDP
+408 KTAYFEGDTFDP

-580 DSANTCIKTTVTV
+580 DSANKCIKTTVTV

-615 IKHVSDSY
+615 IKHVSNSY

-643 SVTLDKTSLTLNVG
+643 SVTLDKTSITLNVG

-707 CTVTVNEVT
+707 CTVTV
-716 PPVTDS
+716 
-722 VTLDKTS
+722 
-729 LTLNVGDTATLVA
+729 
-742 TATGT
+742 
-747 VTWTTSDNSVVTVV
+747 
-761 NGKLTAVGA
+761 
-770 GTATVTATCGTA
+770 
-782 KASCTVTVNEVT
+782 
-794 PPVTDSVT
+794 
-802 LDKTSI
+802 
-808 TLNVGD
+808 
-814 TATLVATATGTVTW
+814 
-828 NTSNPYVVTVL
+828 
-839 NGKLTAVGA
+839 
-848 GTATVSATCG
+848 
-858 SATVYCTVTVTEVVQ
+858 TEVVQ

-906 YEQLSSDVKTEVANY
+906 YDKLSASAKSDVENY
-921 NLILQTAI
+921 YLILQTAI

-953 TAAMSFAVMAAVVLF
+953 TAAMSFAVMTAVVLF

>member
-345 RANVSWT
+345 RANASWT

-580 DSANTCIKTTVTV
+580 DSANKCIKTTVTV

-707 CTVTVNEVT
+707 
-716 PPVTDS
+716 
-722 VTLDKTS
+722 
-729 LTLNVGDTATLVA
+729 
-742 TATGT
+742 
-747 VTWTTSDNSVVTVV
+747 
-761 NGKLTAVGA
+761 
-770 GTATVTATCGTA
+770 
-782 KASCTVTVNEVT
+782 CTVTVNEVT

>member
-1 MQKVRLKIVLSMLLV
+1 MLLV

-48 YYDNLTTDLEGS
+48 YYDNLNTDLEGS
-60 AFRAE
+60 AFRQE

-70 TDTHTKYTSY
+70 TDTHTKYTSWD
-80 SGLAN
+80 GLAN

-107 SVPFSGFG
+107 SVPFSAFG
-115 GSVGATNREHVWP
+115 GNPGSTNREHVWP
-128 KDGGDAFPAESGPGS
+128 KDGGDAFPEKSGPGS

-167 AQTSANIVKE
+167 AQTSANVVKE

-221 WGDHNLE
+221 WGDHDQYNLE

-402 ISGAPA
+402 ISGAPV
-408 KTDYFEGDTFDP
+408 KTAYFEGDTFDP

-580 DSANTCIKTTVTV
+580 DSANKCIKTTVTV

-623 PAYLATKNNG
+623 PAYLATKNDG

-643 SVTLDKTSLTLNVG
+643 SVTLDKTSITLNVG

-707 CTVTVNEVT
+707 
-716 PPVTDS
+716 
-722 VTLDKTS
+722 
-729 LTLNVGDTATLVA
+729 
-742 TATGT
+742 
-747 VTWTTSDNSVVTVV
+747 
-761 NGKLTAVGA
+761 
-770 GTATVTATCGTA
+770 
-782 KASCTVTVNEVT
+782 
-794 PPVTDSVT
+794 
-802 LDKTSI
+802 
-808 TLNVGD
+808 
-814 TATLVATATGTVTW
+814 
-828 NTSNPYVVTVL
+828 
-839 NGKLTAVGA
+839 
-848 GTATVSATCG
+848 
-858 SATVYCTVTVTEVVQ
+858 CTVTVTEVVQ

>member
-1 MQKVRLKIVLSMLLV
+1 MLLV

-48 YYDNLTTDLEGS
+48 YYDNLNTDLEGS

-70 TDTHTKYTSY
+70 TDTHTKYTSWD
-80 SGLAN
+80 GLAN

-107 SVPFSGFG
+107 SVPFSAFG
-115 GSVGATNREHVWP
+115 GNPGSTNREHVWP
-128 KDGGDAFPAESGPGS
+128 KAAGKAFPEKSGPGS

-221 WGDHNLE
+221 WGDHDQYNLE

-345 RANVSWT
+345 RANASWT

-402 ISGAPA
+402 ISGAPV
-408 KTDYFEGDTFDP
+408 KTAYFEGDTFDP

-511 YIQNKVASSYYMA
+511 YIQNKVANDYYMA

-556 LNAEVSGTHVNLVS
+556 LNAEVSGKHVNLVS

-580 DSANTCIKTTVTV
+580 DSANKCIKTTVTV

-615 IKHVSDSY
+615 IKHVSNSY

-643 SVTLDKTSLTLNVG
+643 SVTLDKTSITLNVG

-707 CTVTVNEVT
+707 CTVTVT
-716 PPVTDS
+716 
-722 VTLDKTS
+722 K
-729 LTLNVGDTATLVA
+729 
-742 TATGT
+742 
-747 VTWTTSDNSVVTVV
+747 
-761 NGKLTAVGA
+761 
-770 GTATVTATCGTA
+770 
-782 KASCTVTVNEVT
+782 
-794 PPVTDSVT
+794 
-802 LDKTSI
+802 
-808 TLNVGD
+808 
-814 TATLVATATGTVTW
+814 
-828 NTSNPYVVTVL
+828 
-839 NGKLTAVGA
+839 
-848 GTATVSATCG
+848 
-858 SATVYCTVTVTEVVQ
+858 VVQ

-929 SDYNTSV
+929 RDYNTSV

-953 TAAMSFAVMAAVVLF
+953 TAAMSFAVMAAAVLF

>member
-48 YYDNLTTDLEGS
+48 YYDNLNTDLEGS

-80 SGLAN
+80 DGLAN
-85 AFKVADADPDNNG
+85 AFKVADADPDKNG

-128 KDGGDAFPAESGPGS
+128 KDGGDAFPEKSGPGS

-221 WGDHNLE
+221 WGDHDQYNLE

-345 RANVSWT
+345 RANASWT

-402 ISGAPA
+402 ISGAPV
-408 KTDYFEGDTFDP
+408 KTAYFEGDTFDP

-580 DSANTCIKTTVTV
+580 DSANKCIKTTVTV

-615 IKHVSDSY
+615 IKHVSNSY

-707 CTVTVNEVT
+707 
-716 PPVTDS
+716 
-722 VTLDKTS
+722 
-729 LTLNVGDTATLVA
+729 
-742 TATGT
+742 
-747 VTWTTSDNSVVTVV
+747 
-761 NGKLTAVGA
+761 
-770 GTATVTATCGTA
+770 
-782 KASCTVTVNEVT
+782 
-794 PPVTDSVT
+794 
-802 LDKTSI
+802 
-808 TLNVGD
+808 
-814 TATLVATATGTVTW
+814 
-828 NTSNPYVVTVL
+828 
-839 NGKLTAVGA
+839 
-848 GTATVSATCG
+848 
-858 SATVYCTVTVTEVVQ
+858 CTVTVTEVVQ

-953 TAAMSFAVMAAVVLF
+953 TAAMSFAVMAAAVLF

>member
-221 WGDHNLE
+221 WGDQYNLE

-345 RANVSWT
+345 RANASWT

-402 ISGAPA
+402 ISGAPV
-408 KTDYFEGDTFDP
+408 KTAYFEGDTFDP

-580 DSANTCIKTTVTV
+580 DSANKCIKTTVTV

-669 VTWTTSDNSV
+669 VTWNTSNPYV
-679 VTVVNGKLTAV
+679 VTVLNGKLTAV
-690 GAGTATVT
+690 GAGTATVS
-698 ATCGTAKAT
+698 ATCGSAT
-707 CTVTVNEVT
+707 VYCTVSVVES
-716 PPVTDS
+716 PDS

-747 VTWTTSDNSVVTVV
+747 VTWNTSNPYVVTVL

-770 GTATVTATCGTA
+770 GTATVSATCGSATVY
-782 KASCTVTVNEVT
+782 CTVTVNEVT

-906 YEQLSSDVKTEVANY
+906 YGKLSASAKSDVENY
-921 NLILQTAI
+921 FLILQTAI

-953 TAAMSFAVMAAVVLF
+953 TAAMYFAVMAAVVLF

>member
-115 GSVGATNREHVWP
+115 GSVGDTNREHVWP

-258 IRRNEA
+258 IRRNEV

-345 RANVSWT
+345 RANASWT

-402 ISGAPA
+402 ISGAPV
-408 KTDYFEGDTFDP
+408 KTAYFEGDTFDP

-580 DSANTCIKTTVTV
+580 DSANKCIKTTVTV

-615 IKHVSDSY
+615 IKHVSNSY
-623 PAYLATKNNG
+623 PAYLATKNDG

-643 SVTLDKTSLTLNVG
+643 SVTLDKTSITLNVG

-669 VTWTTSDNSV
+669 ATWTTSDNSV

-707 CTVTVNEVT
+707 
-716 PPVTDS
+716 
-722 VTLDKTS
+722 
-729 LTLNVGDTATLVA
+729 
-742 TATGT
+742 
-747 VTWTTSDNSVVTVV
+747 
-761 NGKLTAVGA
+761 
-770 GTATVTATCGTA
+770 
-782 KASCTVTVNEVT
+782 
-794 PPVTDSVT
+794 
-802 LDKTSI
+802 
-808 TLNVGD
+808 
-814 TATLVATATGTVTW
+814 
-828 NTSNPYVVTVL
+828 
-839 NGKLTAVGA
+839 
-848 GTATVSATCG
+848 
-858 SATVYCTVTVTEVVQ
+858 CTVTVTEVVQ

-936 GSQNSEM
+936 GNQNSEM

>member
-1 MQKVRLKIVLSMLLV
+1 MLLV

-115 GSVGATNREHVWP
+115 GSVGDTNREHVWP

-258 IRRNEA
+258 IRRNEV

-345 RANVSWT
+345 RANASWT

-402 ISGAPA
+402 ISGAPV
-408 KTDYFEGDTFDP
+408 KTAYFEGDTFDP

-580 DSANTCIKTTVTV
+580 DSANKCIKTTVTV

-615 IKHVSDSY
+615 IKHVSNSY
-623 PAYLATKNNG
+623 PAYLATKNDG

-643 SVTLDKTSLTLNVG
+643 SVTLDKTSITLNVG

-669 VTWTTSDNSV
+669 ATWTTSDNSV

-707 CTVTVNEVT
+707 CTVTV
-716 PPVTDS
+716 
-722 VTLDKTS
+722 K
-729 LTLNVGDTATLVA
+729 
-742 TATGT
+742 
-747 VTWTTSDNSVVTVV
+747 
-761 NGKLTAVGA
+761 
-770 GTATVTATCGTA
+770 
-782 KASCTVTVNEVT
+782 
-794 PPVTDSVT
+794 
-802 LDKTSI
+802 
-808 TLNVGD
+808 
-814 TATLVATATGTVTW
+814 
-828 NTSNPYVVTVL
+828 
-839 NGKLTAVGA
+839 
-848 GTATVSATCG
+848 
-858 SATVYCTVTVTEVVQ
+858 EVVQ

-953 TAAMSFAVMAAVVLF
+953 TAAMSFAVMTAVVLF

>member
-48 YYDNLTTDLEGS
+48 YYDNLNTDLEGS

-70 TDTHTKYTSY
+70 TDTHTKYTSWD
-80 SGLAN
+80 GLAN

-107 SVPFSGFG
+107 SVPFSAFG
-115 GSVGATNREHVWP
+115 GNPGSTNREHVWP
-128 KDGGDAFPAESGPGS
+128 KDGGDAFPEKSGPGS

-148 RPTETQLNSTRGS
+148 RPTEQSLNSTRSS

-221 WGDHNLE
+221 WGDHDQYNLE

-402 ISGAPA
+402 ISGAPV
-408 KTDYFEGDTFDP
+408 KTAYFEGDTFDP

-511 YIQNKVASSYYMA
+511 YIQNKVANDYYMA

-580 DSANTCIKTTVTV
+580 DSANKCIKTTVTV

-601 IGTYGTYNTFSTSA
+601 IGTYGTYNTFSTSD

-643 SVTLDKTSLTLNVG
+643 SVTLDKTSITLNVG

-707 CTVTVNEVT
+707 
-716 PPVTDS
+716 
-722 VTLDKTS
+722 
-729 LTLNVGDTATLVA
+729 
-742 TATGT
+742 
-747 VTWTTSDNSVVTVV
+747 
-761 NGKLTAVGA
+761 
-770 GTATVTATCGTA
+770 
-782 KASCTVTVNEVT
+782 
-794 PPVTDSVT
+794 
-802 LDKTSI
+802 
-808 TLNVGD
+808 
-814 TATLVATATGTVTW
+814 
-828 NTSNPYVVTVL
+828 
-839 NGKLTAVGA
+839 
-848 GTATVSATCG
+848 
-858 SATVYCTVTVTEVVQ
+858 CTVTVTEVVQ

-936 GSQNSEM
+936 GNQNSEM

>member
-1 MQKVRLKIVLSMLLV
+1 MLLV

-48 YYDNLTTDLEGS
+48 YYDNLNTDLEGS

-70 TDTHTKYTSY
+70 TDTHTKYTSWD
-80 SGLAN
+80 GLAN

-107 SVPFSGFG
+107 SVPFSAFG
-115 GSVGATNREHVWP
+115 GNPGSTNREHVWP
-128 KDGGDAFPAESGPGS
+128 KDGGDAFPEKSGPGS

-148 RPTETQLNSTRGS
+148 RPTEQSLNSTRSS

-167 AQTSANIVKE
+167 AQTSANVVKE

-221 WGDHNLE
+221 WGDHDQYNLE

-402 ISGAPA
+402 ISGAPV
-408 KTDYFEGDTFDP
+408 KTAYFEGDTFDP

-511 YIQNKVASSYYMA
+511 YIQNKVANDYYMA

-580 DSANTCIKTTVTV
+580 DSANKCIKTTVTV

-623 PAYLATKNNG
+623 PAYLATKNDG
-633 GGTVTPPVTD
+633 GGAVTPPVTD

-669 VTWTTSDNSV
+669 VTWTTSNNSV

-707 CTVTVNEVT
+707 
-716 PPVTDS
+716 
-722 VTLDKTS
+722 
-729 LTLNVGDTATLVA
+729 
-742 TATGT
+742 
-747 VTWTTSDNSVVTVV
+747 
-761 NGKLTAVGA
+761 
-770 GTATVTATCGTA
+770 
-782 KASCTVTVNEVT
+782 
-794 PPVTDSVT
+794 
-802 LDKTSI
+802 
-808 TLNVGD
+808 
-814 TATLVATATGTVTW
+814 
-828 NTSNPYVVTVL
+828 
-839 NGKLTAVGA
+839 
-848 GTATVSATCG
+848 
-858 SATVYCTVTVTEVVQ
+858 CTVTVTEVVQ

-921 NLILQTAI
+921 NMILQTAI

>member
-1 MQKVRLKIVLSMLLV
+1 MQKLRWKIVLSMLLV

-60 AFRAE
+60 AFRQE

-128 KDGGDAFPAESGPGS
+128 KDGGDAFPEKSGPGS

-148 RPTETQLNSTRGS
+148 RPTEQSLNSTRGS

-177 NGSSGY
+177 NGSSSY

-221 WGDHNLE
+221 WGDQYNYNLE

-402 ISGAPA
+402 ISGAPV
-408 KTDYFEGDTFDP
+408 KTAYFEGDTFDP

-511 YIQNKVASSYYMA
+511 YIQNKVASRYYMA

-556 LNAEVSGTHVNLVS
+556 LNAEVSGKHVNLVS

-580 DSANTCIKTTVTV
+580 DSANKCIKTTVTV

-623 PAYLATKNNG
+623 PAYLATKNDG

-643 SVTLDKTSLTLNVG
+643 SVTLDKTSITLNVG

-690 GAGTATVT
+690 GTGTATVT

-707 CTVTVNEVT
+707 
-716 PPVTDS
+716 
-722 VTLDKTS
+722 
-729 LTLNVGDTATLVA
+729 
-742 TATGT
+742 
-747 VTWTTSDNSVVTVV
+747 
-761 NGKLTAVGA
+761 
-770 GTATVTATCGTA
+770 
-782 KASCTVTVNEVT
+782 
-794 PPVTDSVT
+794 
-802 LDKTSI
+802 
-808 TLNVGD
+808 
-814 TATLVATATGTVTW
+814 
-828 NTSNPYVVTVL
+828 
-839 NGKLTAVGA
+839 
-848 GTATVSATCG
+848 
-858 SATVYCTVTVTEVVQ
+858 CTVTVTEVVQ

-906 YEQLSSDVKTEVANY
+906 YDKLSASAKSDVENY
-921 NLILQTAI
+921 FLILQTAI

-936 GSQNSEM
+936 GNQNSEM

>member
-1 MQKVRLKIVLSMLLV
+1 MLLV

-115 GSVGATNREHVWP
+115 GSVGDTNREHVWP

-258 IRRNEA
+258 IRRNEV

-345 RANVSWT
+345 RANASWT

-402 ISGAPA
+402 ISGAPV
-408 KTDYFEGDTFDP
+408 KTAYFEGDTFDP

-580 DSANTCIKTTVTV
+580 DSANKCIKTTVTV

-615 IKHVSDSY
+615 IKHVSNSY
-623 PAYLATKNNG
+623 PAYLATKNDG

-643 SVTLDKTSLTLNVG
+643 SVTLDKTSITLNVG

-669 VTWTTSDNSV
+669 ATWTTSDNSV

-707 CTVTVNEVT
+707 
-716 PPVTDS
+716 
-722 VTLDKTS
+722 
-729 LTLNVGDTATLVA
+729 
-742 TATGT
+742 
-747 VTWTTSDNSVVTVV
+747 
-761 NGKLTAVGA
+761 
-770 GTATVTATCGTA
+770 
-782 KASCTVTVNEVT
+782 
-794 PPVTDSVT
+794 
-802 LDKTSI
+802 
-808 TLNVGD
+808 
-814 TATLVATATGTVTW
+814 
-828 NTSNPYVVTVL
+828 
-839 NGKLTAVGA
+839 
-848 GTATVSATCG
+848 
-858 SATVYCTVTVTEVVQ
+858 CTVTVTEVVQ

-936 GSQNSEM
+936 GNQNSEM